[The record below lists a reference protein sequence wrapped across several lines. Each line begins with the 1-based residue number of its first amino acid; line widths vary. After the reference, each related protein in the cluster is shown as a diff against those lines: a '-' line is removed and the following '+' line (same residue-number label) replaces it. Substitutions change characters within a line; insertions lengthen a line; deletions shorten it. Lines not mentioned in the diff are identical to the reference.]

1 MSANVSGQFSR
12 AGVDDPSPSSDLRKI
27 TEGFAAVLF
36 PPAKHKGTDANTSGE
51 NPNNKTKQTD
61 EAEKDGNCGNFF
73 INSEFSGEDDQAV
86 FYNPAQVV
94 NRDLTICVMETFSR
108 QRRTEPVRK
117 GGVGDRGITIVEALS
132 ASGLRSIRYWKE
144 ITGLKYIIANDL
156 DPDAVECMKRNLQFN
171 QIPIG
176 SATFTGNTPSQEW
189 RGVVPNEDDAIVLM
203 QRLGLEPA
211 GKLRTVGVKV
221 TPPVNIAMGDRPTII
236 GAEGAAEVQ
245 PQLVPLLQ
253 CEKMD
258 IVDLD
263 PYGTASPFLD
273 PAMQCVKEGGLMC
286 ITSTDS
292 AILCGTYPETAHAKY
307 NSIAIRHS
315 ACHEMAVRILLAA
328 VERTA
333 NKHKKYIVPL
343 LSLHIDFY
351 VRVFVRVY
359 TQQAEVKL
367 AACKLAHYFKCTR
380 CPNFSVLPLGR
391 VKVHGKNN
399 NENNE
404 NAPSNGD
411 TNRGGKKV
419 NKKEKRAAAKR
430 AREDG
435 GATLNTDANPQMLE
449 TTAQSDTNQIATN
462 SSAAAENVLEAPAF
476 HNLNRMAPNAY
487 PPNHDRSLPFSV
499 NPSTLRNIS
508 YECCVCHGAM
518 AIAGPIYAAPIH
530 NQEFL
535 EVLDKTITERH
546 AEKRLTAT
554 NRIRGLVAA
563 AKDELPLSPMFVE
576 LPEIASLVRVRC
588 PPLPEF
594 VAALSRLGYKASQVH
609 CNHNGLK
616 TDAPVDVLVG
626 LMLDYRDRFGG
637 DNAAEGETEGSGEK
651 VAPSEQQS
659 SEMIGRKVY
668 VPSISGDFT
677 YSKEHDFKK
686 NNAVGVVKFVQNAP
700 GWGPKARHRGV
711 ARDEE

>member
-1 MSANVSGQFSR
+1 
-12 AGVDDPSPSSDLRKI
+12 
-27 TEGFAAVLF
+27 
-36 PPAKHKGTDANTSGE
+36 
-51 NPNNKTKQTD
+51 
-61 EAEKDGNCGNFF
+61 
-73 INSEFSGEDDQAV
+73 
-86 FYNPAQVV
+86 
-94 NRDLTICVMETFSR
+94 METFSR
-108 QRRTEPVRK
+108 QRKTEPLRK

-132 ASGLRSIRYWKE
+132 ASGLRSVRYWKE

-211 GKLRTVGVKV
+211 AKLRTVGIKV
-221 TPPVNIAMGDRPTII
+221 TPPVNVALGDRPTLLS
-236 GAEGAAEVQ
+236 GDAACASSSSAATDVQ

-307 NSIAIRHS
+307 NSMAIRHS

-380 CPNFSVLPLGR
+380 CPNFSVVPLGR

-399 NENNE
+399 GNSAITETSDAAE
-404 NAPSNGD
+404 QP
-411 TNRGGKKV
+411 RGGKKV
-419 NKKEKRAAAKR
+419 NKKERRAAEKR
-430 AREDG
+430 AREEGSNNNTKNASENAVSTNEAD
-435 GATLNTDANPQMLE
+435 ATADAANP
-449 TTAQSDTNQIATN
+449 AI
-462 SSAAAENVLEAPAF
+462 APAF

-487 PPNHDRSLPFSV
+487 PPNHDRSVPFSV
-499 NPSTLRNIS
+499 NPTTIRNIS

-530 NQEFL
+530 NHEFL
-535 EVLDKTITERH
+535 ETLDKTIVERH
-546 AEKRLTAT
+546 SEKRLTAT

-626 LMLDYRDRFGG
+626 LMIDYRDRFGA
-637 DNAAEGETEGSGEK
+637 NAEAAELQEGTTATPAVATEDT
-651 VAPSEQQS
+651 
-659 SEMIGRKVY
+659 GRKVY
-668 VPSISGDFT
+668 VPSITGDFT
-677 YSKEHDFKK
+677 YSKDHDFKK

-711 ARDEE
+711 AREDEEE